1 MWHSFAISRINS
13 NTPLSQT
20 LKKAYL
26 NANEGEKGC
35 YMDNFEP
42 ASFKAM
48 HKFTNFTSLLPAS
61 NYLDTLYGRSICL
74 LLIPFAVPTAFQAAS
89 GSPCL

>member
-61 NYLDTLYGRSICL
+61 NYLDTLYGRSISL
-74 LLIPFAVPTAFQAAS
+74 SQLGFFDAGLFEA
-89 GSPCL
+89 